1 MDPFIIAGISVL
13 YLAMMII
20 VGNHYAQNGF
30 GPGLIIFGG
39 LFWPITYLVLIL
51 RKVVN
56 PILNW
61 LTR

>member
-39 LFWPITYLVLIL
+39 LFWPLEDAAISRAAFLLARSGVG
-51 RKVVN
+51 
-56 PILNW
+56 
-61 LTR
+61 